1 MQKNI
6 QIPLELFDDLVIL
19 IQGLKDGCDVNSP
32 LFEQLIARI
41 YAGVRE
47 KRKSIGLRKLYQ
59 EAIANNRANPGCD
72 AFQNYQDTK
81 KLWKLF

>member
-19 IQGLKDGCDVNSP
+19 IQGLNDGCDINSP
-32 LFEQLIARI
+32 LFTQLIDRI
-41 YAGVRE
+41 SAGICE

-59 EAIANNRANPGCD
+59 ESLANNRANPGCD
-72 AFQNYQDTK
+72 TFQNYRDTK
-81 KLWKLF
+81 RLWKLF